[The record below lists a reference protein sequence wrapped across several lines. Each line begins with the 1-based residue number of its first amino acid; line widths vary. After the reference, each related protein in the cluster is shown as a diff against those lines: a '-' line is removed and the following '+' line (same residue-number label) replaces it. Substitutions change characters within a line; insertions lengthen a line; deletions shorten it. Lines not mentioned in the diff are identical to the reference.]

1 MVTGSLCQF
10 EDHIRGTAVSILL
23 WPKESSLSG
32 FRQCPQILTQM
43 VDLKHTA
50 LILVSREQG
59 QLLCHFDQ
67 CLIISLAAGAVDHGE
82 A

>member
-1 MVTGSLCQF
+1 MVSGSLCQL

-23 WPKESSLSG
+23 GPKESALSG
-32 FRQCPQILTQM
+32 LRQCPQILTQM
-43 VDLKHTA
+43 VDPKHTA
-50 LILVSREQG
+50 LIMVSREQG

-67 CLIISLAAGAVDHGE
+67 RLVIPLAAGAVDHGE